1 MRTQPQD
8 IIARLEA
15 DPSKLAKQ
23 AIIKQAV
30 DENLAEFFDGLR
42 MALDMLYTFGVK
54 QVPVKEQSGGQ
65 GLPWQAFV
73 YVAEKLHSREL
84 TGHAARD
91 AIQLAMDTA
100 TQEQWNGY
108 YRRILIKD
116 LRCGM
121 SEKTVNK
128 VCKAAKREDLGI
140 PIFSCQL
147 AHDAANHEKKMKGK
161 KLLDVK
167 LDGCLSESWEVEFE
181 DGTKIKIKEV
191 VENQLQGRIKS
202 FNTITGKVEFNE
214 ILNWAVDGVDKT
226 ESNYEWF
233 ELTLEDGKVLPPL
246 TGNHLIYL
254 PKLKCYRR
262 ADLLVEGDE
271 VLLDI

>member
-1 MRTQPQD
+1 
-8 IIARLEA
+8 
-15 DPSKLAKQ
+15 
-23 AIIKQAV
+23 
-30 DENLAEFFDGLR
+30 
-42 MALDMLYTFGVK
+42 
-54 QVPVKEQSGGQ
+54 
-65 GLPWQAFV
+65 
-73 YVAEKLHSREL
+73 
-84 TGHAARD
+84 
-91 AIQLAMDTA
+91 
-100 TQEQWNGY
+100 
-108 YRRILIKD
+108 
-116 LRCGM
+116 
-121 SEKTVNK
+121 
-128 VCKAAKREDLGI
+128 VCKEAKREELGV
-140 PIFSCQL
+140 PVFSCQL
-147 AHDAANHEKKMKGK
+147 AHDAANHEKKVVGK
-161 KLLDVK
+161 KMIDVK
-167 LDGCLSESWEVEFE
+167 LDGCLSESWKVEFE